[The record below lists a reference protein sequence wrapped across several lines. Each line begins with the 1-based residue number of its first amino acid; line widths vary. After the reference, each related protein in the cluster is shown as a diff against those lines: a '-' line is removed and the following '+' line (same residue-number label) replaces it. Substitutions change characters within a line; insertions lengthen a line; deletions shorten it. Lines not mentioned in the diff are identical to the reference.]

1 MKNVGFECP
10 MDSDSMKNDSSKRP
24 MDPDSM
30 KKGSSERPVEPDSM
44 KKDSS
49 KHPVKPDFMKKY
61 VSIYALL
68 FRCTILPIL
77 FLWIAMCIVMTALFL
92 WNMNRGIIGIEDII
106 SQSWFYKI
114 AMIFWLLLILI
125 FFTQESN
132 LTSGSQVQYTLTRLS
147 VSEKEIFFI
156 WTLYHL
162 VIQLI
167 SWGLL
172 LILSFLLCQ
181 FYVRQA
187 SPELVNAQTIYMAFC
202 RDSFLYHLLPLA
214 LPYRLWMNLF
224 VLISMSIIISSD
236 AWVLRRQ
243 KKIFNTSLLACIWI
257 KFSCD
262 EVFLRFSF
270 QDALLIGMLLF
281 LLVLSFIRISK
292 SAESQE

>member
-1 MKNVGFECP
+1 MKKDRFEYP
-10 MDSDSMKNDSSKRP
+10 IDA
-24 MDPDSM
+24 DSM
-30 KKGSSERPVEPDSM
+30 KKGSSEYPVG
-44 KKDSS
+44 
-49 KHPVKPDFMKKY
+49 PDFIKKY
-61 VSIYALL
+61 ASIYSLI

-77 FLWIAMCIVMTALFL
+77 ILWLVMCFAMTALFL
-92 WNMNRGIIGIEDII
+92 WNMNRGIIGIEDIV

-114 AMIFWLLLILI
+114 SMIFWLLLILI
-125 FFTQESN
+125 FFTQEGN

-167 SWGLL
+167 SWGIL

-181 FYVRQA
+181 FYVHQA
-187 SPELVNAQTIYMAFC
+187 SPELINAQTIYMAFC
-202 RDSFLYHLLPLA
+202 RNNFLYHLLPLA
-214 LPYRLWMNLF
+214 VPYRLWMNLF

-257 KFSCD
+257 NFSCD
-262 EVFLRFSF
+262 EVFLHFSF
-270 QDALLIGMLLF
+270 QDALLIGILLF
-281 LLVLSFIRISK
+281 LLGLSFMRISK
-292 SAESQE
+292 SAENQE